1 MKDFR
6 RLQVWGKAHELALRV
21 YCETRAFPPEELY
34 GLTAQARRAGASV
47 PANLAEGCG
56 RKTDRE
62 LGRFLQIGMGSAT
75 ELEYHLLL
83 ARDLGYLTEESY
95 GDLQAR
101 TVEVQRML
109 AALIRRVQKS
119 SGTGRADFAERRKA
133 SERSRAEPGPVE
145 STGIGVTRLAASR

>member
-21 YCETRAFPPEELY
+21 YGETRAFPPEECY

-62 LGRFLQIGMGSAT
+62 LARFLQIGMGSAT

-83 ARDLGYLTEESY
+83 AHDLGYLTDECYEE
-95 GDLQAR
+95 LQAR

-109 AALIRRVQKS
+109 AALIRRVQRS
-119 SGTGRADFAERRKA
+119 SGAGRADLAERRA
-133 SERSRAEPGPVE
+133 ARNRSRGEPGFVE
-145 STGIGVTRLAASR
+145 STGTGVTRLAASR

>member
-6 RLQVWGKAHELALRV
+6 RLQVWGKAHELALKV
-21 YCETRAFPPEELY
+21 YSETRAFPSEELY
-34 GLTAQARRAGASV
+34 GLTAQARRACASV

-62 LGRFLQIGMGSAT
+62 LARFLQIGMGSAT

-83 ARDLGYLTEESY
+83 ARDLGYLTDECYEE
-95 GDLQAR
+95 LQAR

-119 SGTGRADFAERRKA
+119 SGPATLTSLSGGRHMGAVRPNQGH
-133 SERSRAEPGPVE
+133 RSRLE
-145 STGIGVTRLAASR
+145 SESLG